1 MNKLSHNLD
10 IALAVVKEGASVFSK
25 NFSSYRKL
33 KDNIAREVKIEAD
46 LKLNELIVQQIKKKS
61 PFNIISEEIS
71 GNTIIDNDYSWILDP
86 LDGSFNYLRG
96 IPTYCISLALW
107 KGYNPR
113 LGVIY
118 DLMHDDIYYGITGK
132 NAYRNNS
139 KITVSNV
146 STQSEAVLCTGF
158 PVNFSYSRDNID
170 NFVSNVLKYKKIRLL
185 GSAAMSLSYVA
196 SGIVDAYIEKDIM
209 VWDVAAGIAIVEAA
223 GGVVDFAFGSK
234 NNSLIVKASNNLL
247 QKKRNYN
254 E

>member
-1 MNKLSHNLD
+1 M
-10 IALAVVKEGASVFSK
+10 
-25 NFSSYRKL
+25 
-33 KDNIAREVKIEAD
+33 
-46 LKLNELIVQQIKKKS
+46 
-61 PFNIISEEIS
+61 
-71 GNTIIDNDYSWILDP
+71 
-86 LDGSFNYLRG
+86 
-96 IPTYCISLALW
+96 
-107 KGYNPR
+107 
-113 LGVIY
+113 
-118 DLMHDDIYYGITGK
+118 
-132 NAYRNNS
+132 
-139 KITVSNV
+139 
-146 STQSEAVLCTGF
+146 LCTGF